1 MPVAV
6 LLLSSAVCWVA
17 PMALHPRTAARLRMS
32 EADVKPVH
40 FSILDM
46 TVAGLT
52 VPVAV
57 WAPCSLQ
64 ESGGGS
70 ESAEAYRYTVDIGRI
85 ATKLEVN
92 WLSWLP
98 SRTYDLPPP
107 DVPAGSGTA
116 AGAGEALI
124 FAHGFLGSPFDL
136 AHACVALA
144 SDGFVVAAPE
154 LPESLAASY
163 EAREGLTREAIVQAT
178 RAAIDE
184 RFESTGRRWGI
195 FGHSAGSGTALTQPG
210 EFALGRACLA
220 TSLGRGLAC
229 RVTDPIFL
237 VASEGDGCN
246 AFMQEKGASTLRDAL
261 TLATLNTPPF
271 TTFGSAEDAYASLAE
286 APRSLPARGVLL
298 FREGDALVPNHISF
312 LWGVSNQALFD
323 LLAGFLPLA
332 KALNLFLLD
341 FDNEM
346 EQKLAEPTAELVVPA
361 LRRFFGGFAAAQVR
375 TEDGGGPGS
384 GLT

>member
-1 MPVAV
+1 MP
-6 LLLSSAVCWVA
+6 
-17 PMALHPRTAARLRMS
+17 ALR
-32 EADVKPVH
+32 
-40 FSILDM
+40 
-46 TVAGLT
+46 
-52 VPVAV
+52 
-57 WAPCSLQ
+57 
-64 ESGGGS
+64 
-70 ESAEAYRYTVDIGRI
+70 
-85 ATKLEVN
+85 
-92 WLSWLP
+92 
-98 SRTYDLPPP
+98 
-107 DVPAGSGTA
+107 
-116 AGAGEALI
+116 
-124 FAHGFLGSPFDL
+124 
-136 AHACVALA
+136 
-144 SDGFVVAAPE
+144 
-154 LPESLAASY
+154 
-163 EAREGLTREAIVQAT
+163 
-178 RAAIDE
+178 
-184 RFESTGRRWGI
+184 
-195 FGHSAGSGTALTQPG
+195 
-210 EFALGRACLA
+210 
-220 TSLGRGLAC
+220 